1 MGLISSVKGLFGFR
15 ADEQSGGG
23 APAPW
28 SDFWYER
35 LGIGSS
41 SGMLVT
47 EETAKRN
54 ATVLACVGV
63 IGRNIG
69 MMPCKIYTEAPDGSK
84 KLVTHHPLYD
94 VLYSRP
100 NVHQTAFEFKQMMQG
115 HLELRGN
122 AYAEIIPGKRGAVD
136 QLVPM
141 HPDRVTV
148 EQAKPSGTIL
158 YKYNDPLI
166 EHTRTLVE
174 EEVFHLRNY
183 SDDGLTGQSTIAMAV
198 DTFGVALAQQDYT
211 ARFLRNDARPP
222 IVLEGGIW
230 KTKQDEEAFRKS
242 WQQGQT
248 AANRGK
254 VALLPSGMTAKAIG
268 VNPNDQ
274 QLLDGRKFS
283 RIEICSIFG
292 VPPHLIGETE
302 KTATYASVEQF
313 NIMYAVHCISSR
325 LTLWEQA
332 ISRDLITSPK
342 FFAKFSMAALL
353 RGDTASRFAAY
364 QVAIQNGWMCQDEV
378 RIFEDMNPIPGGV
391 GKDFRFPMN
400 FQVLG
405 TTPAPSTPAISTNPG
420 GNDDPEDDDTDD
432 VNEGDDGEEQDAGA
446 REQKRIHAREEK
458 RMLAAARLEQ
468 LKLMANS
475 AADRCVRKEVAG
487 LRKMV
492 ERGTANEYELT
503 EFYEDQAKFVGAV
516 MHLDAVGIVPVKQE
530 YYERASAIVA
540 EMAENGITG
549 ALGFIDKI
557 AVSESM
563 RLASLAVGAA

>member
-1 MGLISSVKGLFGFR
+1 MGLIKNIGAWLGFR

-41 SGMLVT
+41 SGMVVT
-47 EETAKRN
+47 EDTAKRL

-84 KLVTHHPLYD
+84 KLVQQHPLYD
-94 VLYSRP
+94 VLYQRP
-100 NVHQTAFEFKQMMQG
+100 NLQQTAFEFKQQMQG

-122 AYAEIIPGKRGAVD
+122 AYAEIVPGKRGPVD
-136 QLVPM
+136 QLIPM
-141 HPDRVTV
+141 HPDRVKV
-148 EQAKPSGTIL
+148 KVKKPSGEIL
-158 YKYNDPLI
+158 YDYNDPLT
-166 EHTRTLVE
+166 ENTRTLVQ
-174 EEVFHLRNY
+174 EEVFHLRNF

-198 DTFGVALAQQDYT
+198 DTFGVALAQQDYM

-222 IVLEGGIW
+222 IVLQGGIW
-230 KTKQDEEAFRKS
+230 KTKEDENAFRES
-242 WQQGQT
+242 WQRGQT

-254 VALLPSGMTAKAIG
+254 VALLPTGMTAHAIG

-274 QLLDGRKFS
+274 QLLDARKFS

-332 ISRDLITSPK
+332 IQRDLITNPK
-342 FFAKFSMAALL
+342 YFAKFSMAALL

-364 QVAIQNGWMCQDEV
+364 TVAITNGWMNQDEV
-378 RIFEDMNPIPGGV
+378 RILEDMNPIPGGA
-391 GKDFRFPMN
+391 GKNYWRPLN
-400 FQVLG
+400 WTLLG
-405 TTPAPSTPAISTNPG
+405 NTVVPSANSGLAPG
-420 GNDDPEDDDTDD
+420 GDDDPEDDDTDD
-432 VNEGDDGEEQDAGA
+432 VNTGPDGGDDPDAGA
-446 REQKRIHAREEK
+446 RLEEQRL
-458 RMLAAARLEQ
+458 LASARLEQ

-475 AADRCVRKEVAG
+475 AADRCVRKEVGA

-492 ERGTANEYELT
+492 ERGTATEYELT
-503 EFYEDQAKFVGAV
+503 EFYDEHANFVGAV
-516 MHLDAVGIVPVKQE
+516 MHMDAVGLVPVKQE
-530 YYERASAIVA
+530 YYERSSAIMA
-540 EMAENGITG
+540 ELAENGTAG

-557 AVSESM
+557 AVSEAM
-563 RLASLAVGAA
+563 RLATLAVGAA

>member
-1 MGLISSVKGLFGFR
+1 MGLIQSIKGLLGFR
-15 ADEQSGGG
+15 AEEESGFRAEEESGGG

-41 SGMLVT
+41 SGMVVT
-47 EETAKRN
+47 EDTAKRL

-84 KLVTHHPLYD
+84 KLVTQHPLYD

-100 NVHQTAFEFKQMMQG
+100 NTQQTAFEFKQMMEG

-122 AYAEIIPGKRGAVD
+122 AYAEIIPGKRGPVD
-136 QLVPM
+136 QLKPL
-141 HPDRVTV
+141 HPDKVTV
-148 EQAKPSGTIL
+148 RQLKPSGNIV
-158 YKYNDPLI
+158 YDYNDPLTNN
-166 EHTRTLVE
+166 TRRLVQ

-183 SDDGLTGQSTIAMAV
+183 SDDGTVGQSTVAMGV
-198 DTFGVALAQQDYT
+198 DTFGVALAQQDYM

-230 KTKQDEEAFRKS
+230 KTKEDEEKFRAS
-242 WQQGQT
+242 WQRGQT

-254 VALLPSGMTAKAIG
+254 MALLPSGMTAKAIG

-274 QLLDGRKFS
+274 QLLDARKFS

-302 KTATYASVEQF
+302 KTASYASVEQF
-313 NIMYAVHCISSR
+313 NIMYAVHCISPR

-332 ISRDLITSPK
+332 IQRDLITSPK
-342 FFAKFSMAALL
+342 FFAKFDMAALL
-353 RGDTASRFAAY
+353 RGDTASRYAAY
-364 QVAIQNGWMCQDEV
+364 AQALGLGFMCQDEV
-378 RIFEDMNPIPGGV
+378 RAFEGLNPIPGGA
-391 GKDFRFPMN
+391 GKKFWRPLNWAPLD
-400 FQVLG
+400 QVA
-405 TTPAPSTPAISTNPG
+405 APVSTGPG
-420 GNDDPEDDDTDD
+420 GNADPGNDTQNPNDVPEDP
-432 VNEGDDGEEQDAGA
+432 DAGA
-446 REQKRIHAREEK
+446 LEEQRLIAST
-458 RMLAAARLEQ
+458 RLEQ

-475 AADRCVRKEVAG
+475 AADRCVRKEVSA

-503 EFYEDQAKFVGAV
+503 EFYEEHAKFVAAV
-516 MHLDAVGIVPVKQE
+516 MHLDAAGMVPVKQE
-530 YYERASAIVA
+530 YYERASPLIGELNVHGEACA
-540 EMAENGITG
+540 RA
-549 ALGFIDKI
+549 FIDKI
-557 AVSESM
+557 EVSESM

>member
-47 EETAKRN
+47 EVTAKRL

-100 NVHQTAFEFKQMMQG
+100 NVHQTAFEFKQMMEG

-122 AYAEIIPGKRGAVD
+122 AYAEIIPGKRGPVD

-183 SDDGLTGQSTIAMAV
+183 SDDGITGQSTVAMAV
-198 DTFGVALAQQDYT
+198 DTFGVALGQQDYT
-211 ARFLRNDARPP
+211 ARFIRNDARPP
-222 IVLEGGIW
+222 IVLTGGSW
-230 KTKQDEEAFRKS
+230 KTKQDEEAFRAS
-242 WQQGQT
+242 WQRGQT

-254 VALLPSGMTAKAIG
+254 MALLPSGMEAKAIG

-274 QLLDGRKFS
+274 QLLDARKFS

-302 KTATYASVEQF
+302 KTASYASVEQF
-313 NIMYAVHCISSR
+313 NIMYAVHCISPR

-332 ISRDLITSPK
+332 IQRDLITSAK
-342 FFAKFSMAALL
+342 FFAKFDMAALL
-353 RGDTASRFAAY
+353 RGDTASRYAAY
-364 QVAIQNGWMCQDEV
+364 AQALGLGFMCQDEV
-378 RIFEDMNPIPGGV
+378 RAFEGLNPIPGGA
-391 GKDFRFPMN
+391 GKKFWRPLNWAPLD
-400 FQVLG
+400 QV
-405 TTPAPSTPAISTNPG
+405 TAPATSTPPPVSAVPG
-420 GNDDPEDDDTDD
+420 DNVDDGPDGGGQDGDDPDADAL
-432 VNEGDDGEEQDAGA
+432 EEQRLIAST
-446 REQKRIHAREEK
+446 
-458 RMLAAARLEQ
+458 RLEQ

-503 EFYEDQAKFVGAV
+503 EFYEDQAKFVAAV
-516 MHLDAVGIVPVKQE
+516 MHLDADGMVPVQQE
-530 YYERASAIVA
+530 YYERASMLMSELTGSGSVA
-540 EMAENGITG
+540 AM
-549 ALGFIDKI
+549 GFIDKI

-563 RLASLAVGAA
+563 RLASLAVGEA

>member
-1 MGLISSVKGLFGFR
+1 VGLISSVKNLFRFR

-28 SDFWYER
+28 SNFWYER

-41 SGMLVT
+41 SGMVVT
-47 EETAKRN
+47 EDTAKRL

-84 KLVTHHPLYD
+84 KLVTQHPLYD

-100 NVHQTAFEFKQMMQG
+100 NTQQTAFEFKQMMQG

-122 AYAEIIPGKRGAVD
+122 AYAEIVPGKRGAVD
-136 QLVPM
+136 QLKPL
-141 HPDRVTV
+141 HPDRTTV
-148 EQAKPSGTIL
+148 RQLKPSGDIV
-158 YKYNDPLI
+158 YDYNDPLTNN
-166 EHTRTLVE
+166 TRRLVQ

-183 SDDGLTGQSTIAMAV
+183 SDDGIVGQSTVSMAV
-198 DTFGVALAQQDYT
+198 DTFGVALAQQDYM

-222 IVLEGGIW
+222 IILEGGLF
-230 KTKQDEEAFRKS
+230 KTKEDEELFRKS
-242 WQQGQT
+242 WQRGQT
-248 AANRGK
+248 AENRGK
-254 VALLPSGMTAKAIG
+254 MALLPTGMTAKEIG

-274 QLLDGRKFS
+274 QLLDARKFS

-302 KTATYASVEQF
+302 KAATYASVEQF

-332 ISRDLITSPK
+332 IQRDLITSPK
-342 FFAKFSMAALL
+342 YFAKFSMAALL

-364 QVAIQNGWMCQDEV
+364 HVAIGDGWMNQDET
-378 RIFEDMNPIPGGV
+378 RILEDMNPIAGGV
-391 GKDFRFPMN
+391 GKTYWRPAN
-400 FQVLG
+400 W
-405 TTPAPSTPAISTNPG
+405 TPLSNTAPPAAGLSPG

-432 VNEGDDGEEQDAGA
+432 VNEGPDAGNDPDAGA
-446 REQKRIHAREEK
+446 LEEQRLIAS
-458 RMLAAARLEQ
+458 ARLEQ
-468 LKLMANS
+468 LKLIASS
-475 AADRCVRKEVAG
+475 AADRCMRREVAG

-503 EFYEDQAKFVGAV
+503 EFYEEHAKFVAAV
-516 MHLDAVGIVPVKQE
+516 MHLDVAGLVPVKQE
-530 YYERASAIVA
+530 YYDRSSAIMA
-540 EMAENGITG
+540 ELAENGTAG

-557 AVSESM
+557 SVSESM
-563 RLASLAVGAA
+563 RLASIATGAA